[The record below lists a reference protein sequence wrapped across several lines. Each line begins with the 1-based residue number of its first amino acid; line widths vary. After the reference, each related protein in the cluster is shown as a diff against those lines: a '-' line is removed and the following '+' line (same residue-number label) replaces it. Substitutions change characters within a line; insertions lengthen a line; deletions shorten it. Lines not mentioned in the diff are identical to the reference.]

1 MLHHRYSETSS
12 LIPHVFVIEKLR
24 ALARE
29 WEDEKNRLMDTSI
42 HGNPK
47 ELARIGKRIA
57 ELEPLVEML
66 QEYDG
71 CQKAI
76 AESKVDQG
84 DVEMQTLAE
93 EEGAKAELRSE
104 ELLGRMRTFLL
115 SKDPDDEK
123 SVILE
128 VRAGTGGEE
137 AALFAAELLRMY
149 LRYAE
154 IRGWKAEILDKTD
167 ADSGGVKE
175 ASCKIEGSGVFGKLK
190 YESGVHR
197 VQRIPATESKGR
209 VHTSTATVAI
219 LPEAEEVDIVIRPE
233 DLRIDT
239 FRSGGAGGQNVNK
252 VESAIRITHIPTN
265 TVVACQ
271 TERSQLQNRQNAMA
285 MLRSRLYAV
294 KQEQLS
300 RERGDLRSGQ
310 IGNADRSEK
319 IRTYNF
325 PQDRLTDHRIGESF
339 SNLPAIMEGEIDDIL
354 DALIQFDQEEQL
366 KKL

>member
-1 MLHHRYSETSS
+1 M
-12 LIPHVFVIEKLR
+12 IEKLR

-29 WEDEKNRLMDTSI
+29 WEEEKNRLMDTSI

-57 ELEPLVEML
+57 ELEPLVDML
-66 QEYDG
+66 REYDG

-76 AESKVDQG
+76 AAGKEDHG
-84 DVEMQTLAE
+84 DAEMQALAE
-93 EEGAKAELRSE
+93 DEAGKAAKRSE
-104 ELLGRMRTFLL
+104 SLLEEMRMFLIPR
-115 SKDPDDEK
+115 DPDDEK

-149 LRYAE
+149 LRFAE
-154 IRGWKAEILDKTD
+154 IRGWKSEILDKSD
-167 ADSGGVKE
+167 ADSGGVKD
-175 ASCKIEGSGVFGKLK
+175 ASCRIEGTGVFGLLK
-190 YESGVHR
+190 FESGVHR
-197 VQRIPATESKGR
+197 VQRIPATENKGR

-233 DLRIDT
+233 DLRVDT

-271 TERSQLQNRQNAMA
+271 TERSQLQNRQNAMSL
-285 MLRSRLYAV
+285 LRSRLYAV
-294 KQEQLS
+294 EMEKRS
-300 RERGDLRSGQ
+300 KERGDLRSGQ
-310 IGNADRSEK
+310 IGSGDRSEK

-339 SNLPAIMEGEIDDIL
+339 SNLPVIMEGQIDDIL
-354 DALIQFDQEEQL
+354 EALIRYEQERRL
-366 KKL
+366 TSL